1 MKENNTHKDEALRIA
16 IGRKIEA
23 SGQPG
28 LSDGFADR
36 LMQRIEAEKEAAK
49 RQPTGWWQNAVSIIS
64 TIAAV
69 LVIVS
74 FVRLQLPYCSFDPC
88 PRVRPSVRREVDV
101 RPLCGRLRDRGVR
114 AFRDPHEDT
123 RRCQPPLFVRQ
134 HRAALL
140 RPATLL
146 DGQVQGREP
155 RLRDDDEAADRA
167 DTPRSRGEEGESAL
181 GPAWLAAAHRPVLLV
196 SKILTRRICT
206 SAASRASP

>member
-36 LMQRIEAEKEAAK
+36 LMQRIEAEEEAAK

-74 FVRLQLPYCSFDPC
+74 FVRLQLPSSTEKERTYTYYNI
-88 PRVRPSVRREVDV
+88 
-101 RPLCGRLRDRGVR
+101 GRLPKSSTLEQVYTGHRGQTNDHQLSYTHFKR
-114 AFRDPHEDT
+114 MIYEN
-123 RRCQPPLFVRQ
+123 
-134 HRAALL
+134 
-140 RPATLL
+140 
-146 DGQVQGREP
+146 
-155 RLRDDDEAADRA
+155 
-167 DTPRSRGEEGESAL
+167 
-181 GPAWLAAAHRPVLLV
+181 
-196 SKILTRRICT
+196 K
-206 SAASRASP
+206 